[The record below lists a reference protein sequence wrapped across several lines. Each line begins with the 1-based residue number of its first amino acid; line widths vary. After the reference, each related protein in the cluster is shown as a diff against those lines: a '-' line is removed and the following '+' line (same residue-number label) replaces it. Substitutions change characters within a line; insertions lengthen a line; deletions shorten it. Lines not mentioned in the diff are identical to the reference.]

1 LKSLTECIDKTIN
14 KGYSDDERASYEVCM
29 SRLAFENR
37 VQSLRDK
44 FESLGID
51 TVWIIQPEN
60 RRYLSGFR
68 AVDGQ
73 LAESSGSLLISL
85 DHTLLLTDSR
95 YSTQAEQEAAG
106 FDVMTYKDGVV
117 NALLVAFDRLHTRRL
132 GFEAG
137 YLVWELQH
145 KVQEKASRHSPP
157 IELIPLF
164 AVVEGMREIKEEREL
179 EAISESAKLMG
190 EVLNEVIDELKVHQV
205 EKDVAWGIETKIREH
220 GCDGSA
226 FPPIVA
232 SGPNGALPHAVPTAR
247 KLESGEP
254 IILDVG
260 AMVDGYCSDMTR
272 TVFLGEPSAY
282 FREIYRIVR
291 EAQLSV
297 IDSLTP
303 GMETTAADSIARE
316 IITGAGFGDFF
327 GHSLGH
333 GIGLATHEGPAVG
346 PVKPKL
352 LQEGMVFTVEP
363 GIYIPGKGGVR
374 LEQMVTFEN
383 GRARVL
389 TSNENFYSF

>member
-1 LKSLTECIDKTIN
+1 
-14 KGYSDDERASYEVCM
+14 M
-29 SRLAFENR
+29 SRYMFENR

-44 FESLGID
+44 FESLGVD

-60 RRYLSGFR
+60 RRYLSGFT

-73 LAESSGSLLISL
+73 LTESSGSLLISL
-85 DHTLLLTDSR
+85 DHALMLTDSR
-95 YSTQAEQEAAG
+95 YSIQAKQEAPG
-106 FDVMTYKDGVV
+106 FEVMTYTEGVI
-117 NALLVAFDRLHTRRL
+117 NALPHVFDRLHTRRL

-137 YLVWELQH
+137 YLIWELHH
-145 KVQEKASRHSPP
+145 KAQEKASHHSPP
-157 IELIPLF
+157 VELIPLF
-164 AVVEGMREIKEEREL
+164 GVVEGIREVKEQHEL
-179 EAISESAKLMG
+179 EAISKSAKLMG
-190 EVLNEVIDELKVHQV
+190 EVLFQVIGDLKPHQV
-205 EKDVAWGIETKIREH
+205 EKDVAWIIETRIREH
-220 GCDGSA
+220 GGNSAA

-232 SGPNGALPHAVPTAR
+232 SGPNSALPHAVPSERELA
-247 KLESGEP
+247 EGEP

-272 TVFLGEPSAY
+272 TVFLGEPPAY

-291 EAQLSV
+291 KAQLSA
-297 IDSLTP
+297 IESLRP

-316 IITGAGFGDFF
+316 IIVEAGFGDYF

-346 PVKPKL
+346 PVKPKV

-374 LEQMVTFEN
+374 LEQMVSLEN